1 MSWFSKDVPQSEIP
15 NESYKQVVVS
25 NEVVQMG
32 TYENKNPKQPNYTN
46 HPELDW
52 HKQVTNPIG
61 VYSTDHKTRK

>member
-25 NEVVQMG
+25 NEVVWMG
-32 TYENKNPKQPNYTN
+32 TYENKNPKQPNYAN

-52 HKQVTNPIG
+52 HKQVTNPMG
-61 VYSTDHKTRK
+61 TYSTDHKSRK